1 MALLPRSRSGKVPP
15 PHVDPGIA
23 ESVGKTTHGI
33 LIGSSY
39 RGGAPWQPVE
49 KWESDS
55 RQGGCSHPPIRTCLP
70 FRADQTVHPT
80 FSPARR
86 RGLHRPVATVTMH
99 EPSRISHGAFRLQN
113 MAWLKKGVRYRCAKH
128 PTNLR
133 SVPGRPGNRTR
144 PLFEPCLNKR
154 GEYSRIIGHNRLF
167 HLPCMPSVKRHG
179 IGIVLSIPVYSR
191 WSSIV

>member
-1 MALLPRSRSGKVPP
+1 MNAVTRNGSRIIGATIQLRSLDGSASSFLHHPIHPNALFSLIRCKPEWPCCPDLGLVKSRPRMSIQALPSQSAKLLM
-15 PHVDPGIA
+15 
-23 ESVGKTTHGI
+23 EF
-33 LIGSSY
+33 SSAV
-39 RGGAPWQPVE
+39 RIEGGAPWQPVE

-86 RGLHRPVATVTMH
+86 RGLHRPVATATMH

-113 MAWLKKGVRYRCAKH
+113 MAWFKKGGRYRCAKH

-133 SVPGRPGNRTR
+133 SVPGRPGNGT
-144 PLFEPCLNKR
+144 
-154 GEYSRIIGHNRLF
+154 
-167 HLPCMPSVKRHG
+167 
-179 IGIVLSIPVYSR
+179 
-191 WSSIV
+191 